1 MIKELNFDE
10 INCVDGASGVVET
23 ILDGAQAIVDAS
35 YDAGKKLGT
44 AVASLFS

>member
-1 MIKELNFDE
+1 MIKDLGFDE

-35 YDAGKKLGT
+35 FDAGKKFGA
-44 AVASLFS
+44 AVTSLFT